1 MSVHLILTISIKN
14 IVLTEDADSCS
25 INCVIFS
32 KHNEILTSN
41 LRGQMKIWDLR
52 SDSNEPNS
60 TFMLSGDQVTPTCL
74 TFHPTQRHL
83 ILAGDDLGMC

>member
-1 MSVHLILTISIKN
+1 MNCIL
-14 IVLTEDADSCS
+14 
-25 INCVIFS
+25 FS

-52 SDSNEPNS
+52 SASNEASS

-83 ILAGDDLGMC
+83 ILAGDDLGEY